1 MGVVLFKFI
10 SVVALSFI
18 VTTSNAKAETI
29 EFDNK
34 ADEQK
39 YEFILAVK
47 NRDCKNIFAYL
58 NEHKPHFFRMA
69 SNLSAYFLEAGIC
82 VEANPELAAKEY
94 LEIIDFG
101 MSRVF
106 ITNSVFA
113 MVRLGNLYY
122 QGLGVVEDHDM
133 AMYYFKQA
141 SMEQINFIWGE
152 QDGASPE
159 YFSESNDVAQKIWG
173 LSKGQLENIFSTA
186 ELGPLP
192 IPQPL
197 IDEVNWLKSINTG
210 DGSKILVIAHHFH
223 EGTGGYRQ
231 NLSLAT
237 AWLLQVWVRTEDEK
251 YRKIWLKWT
260 EEEFAEHDEFIHP
273 QN

>member
-58 NEHKPHFFRMA
+58 NEHKPAFFIRP

-82 VEANPELAAKEY
+82 IEANPELAATEY
-94 LEIIDFG
+94 FK
-101 MSRVF
+101 
-106 ITNSVFA
+106 ITTQKIEPTFA
-113 MVRLGNLYY
+113 MARLGNLYY
-122 QGLGVVEDHDM
+122 QGLGVVQDHDM

-141 SMEQINFIWGE
+141 SRWQAPIIWNE
-152 QDGASPE
+152 QDGLFAE
-159 YFSESNDVAQKIWG
+159 YFSELNDIARKVWG
-173 LSKGQLENIFSTA
+173 FSKYQLENRFST
-186 ELGPLP
+186 EVLGPLP

-197 IDEVNWLKSINTG
+197 IEEVNWLKSIHTV
-210 DGSKILVIAHHFH
+210 DGSKILEIAHHFH
-223 EGTGGYRQ
+223 DGTGGYKEDISIATQWILYMLTRYTDPN
-231 NLSLAT
+231 NLDLY
-237 AWLLQVWVRTEDEK
+237 EK
-251 YRKIWLKWT
+251 WN
-260 EEEFAEHDEFIHP
+260 EEEETWREEFLYP
-273 QN
+273 QE